1 VGACIIFAF
10 KGRMANDDSPSRDV
24 NSQEHEALSGRLDE
38 ILQAVRRIET
48 ELHVLRARVEQTEGS
63 PPLEPLEKVAD

>member
-1 VGACIIFAF
+1 
-10 KGRMANDDSPSRDV
+10 MANDYPPSTDV
-24 NSQEHEALSGRLDE
+24 NSQEHEALSDRLDE

-48 ELHVLRARVEQTEGS
+48 ELHVLTARVEQTEDS

>member
-1 VGACIIFAF
+1 
-10 KGRMANDDSPSRDV
+10 MANEYDPTPDAS
-24 NSQEHEALSGRLDE
+24 SQEHEALSGRLDE

-48 ELHVLRARVEQTEGS
+48 ELQVLAARVEQTEDN

>member
-1 VGACIIFAF
+1 VRACIILAF
-10 KGRMANDDSPSRDV
+10 DERMANDYSPSTDV
-24 NSQEHEALSGRLDE
+24 NSQEHEALSDRLDE

-48 ELHVLRARVEQTEGS
+48 ELHVLTARVEQTEDS